1 MTKSKEVKDEES
13 QVKMAELDL
22 NVLIKFIGTFDG
34 SRDTLIPFLNNCRNA
49 INLASSSQQDIL
61 FKYILS
67 RLTGKA
73 ESVCAIKDFTK
84 WSQLEDFLKTQFGDR
99 KHYAHLLADLQ
110 ACKQSPT
117 ENVGQYSLR
126 IETCLSNLLTE
137 INISIPT
144 KKKDELSGRVATMQD
159 LALNRFMMGLDP
171 RLATI
176 VRCRDP
182 STLNEAI
189 NFASAEEKILGITY
203 RANSFSSPYKINQPN
218 SYRQNLN
225 SSYPRPQGQTAH
237 PRPQGQ
243 SYFARPQGQPGPS
256 YSQAPVCRYCKNI
269 GHTIENCRKRE
280 YNNRRSGNSP
290 NQQTSMNRQF
300 NQGRNQPIHMID
312 MPETQ
317 GFDEVDSQTL
327 NAQAFPSSIVRE
339 L

>member
-1 MTKSKEVKDEES
+1 MTKPKEIKDEEF
-13 QVKMAELDL
+13 QVKMSEIDL

-49 INLASSSQQDIL
+49 INLATTLQQDTL

-73 ESVCAIKDFTK
+73 ESVCAIKEFTK

-110 ACKQSPT
+110 SCKQSAT
-117 ENVGQYSLR
+117 ENVSQYSLR
-126 IETCLSNLLTE
+126 IESCLSKLLTE

-203 RANSFSSPYKINQPN
+203 KKNPFQHNFNSFHS
-218 SYRQNLN
+218 
-225 SSYPRPQGQTAH
+225 RPQGQTLT
-237 PRPQGQ
+237 RPQGQ
-243 SYFARPQGQPGPS
+243 SYFTKPQGQAGPS
-256 YSQAPVCRYCKNI
+256 NSQAPVCRYCKNI

-280 YNNRRSGNSP
+280 YNNRRFGNSLNRQSP
-290 NQQTSMNRQF
+290 AMNRQF
-300 NQGRNQPIHMID
+300 QGNQPIHTIN
-312 MPETQ
+312 MPEPQ
-317 GFDEVDSQTL
+317 GFDEVDTQNL
-327 NAQAFPSSIVRE
+327 NEEAFPSSIVRE
-339 L
+339 Q

>member
-1 MTKSKEVKDEES
+1 MTKPKEVKDEES
-13 QVKMAELDL
+13 QEKMSEMDL

-49 INLASSSQQDIL
+49 INLASTSQQDIL

-73 ESVCAIKDFTK
+73 ESVCAIKEFTK
-84 WSQLEDFLKTQFGDR
+84 WSQLEEFLKTQFGDR

-110 ACKQSPT
+110 SCKQGPA

-126 IETCLSNLLTE
+126 IESCLSKLLTE

-182 STLNEAI
+182 TTLNEAI

-203 RANSFSSPYKINQPN
+203 RRNTFSPSSNPFQSN
-218 SYRQNLN
+218 SYRQNFT
-225 SSYPRPQGQTAH
+225 SSYTRPPGQAASRTRNH
-237 PRPQGQ
+237 
-243 SYFARPQGQPGPS
+243 SYHARPQGQAGS
-256 YSQAPVCRYCKNI
+256 SNSLAPVCRYCKNI
-269 GHTIENCRKRE
+269 GHTIENCRKLE
-280 YNNRRSGNSP
+280 YNNNRRFNNVP
-290 NQQTSMNRQF
+290 NQQSPVTNHRF
-300 NQGRNQPIHMID
+300 QGRTQPIHAV
-312 MPETQ
+312 EASEAQ
-317 GFDEVDSQTL
+317 GLDEVDSQNL
-327 NAQAFPSSIVRE
+327 NEQAFPSSIVRE
-339 L
+339 Y